1 VTWGDRRDIR
11 NGEGN
16 TQSVLLPPT
25 FKNLK
30 KSIYYNCKSMRDSTI
45 RLGESFLS
53 E

>member
-1 VTWGDRRDIR
+1 MTWRDRRDIR

-30 KSIYYNCKSMRDSTI
+30 KSIYYNYKLMRDGATS
-45 RLGESFLS
+45 LGESFLS
-53 E
+53 K